1 MSPPVLAPKMAT
13 DALLLLL
20 TQMMATPE
28 PHETIVE
35 AQGLIEDSAW
45 EATVRGITTGG
56 QSKR

>member
-1 MSPPVLAPKMAT
+1 MAT